1 MHVRSP
7 TDAEVLARLERV
19 IDPETGVNIV
29 ELGLVY
35 GIFREEDRL
44 RICMTMTTPTC
55 AAGTTIIEAV
65 HCALAPLLPAGTAM
79 QVELCWSP
87 IWTPAR
93 ATPAARARLD
103 QERWRVA

>member
-19 IDPETGVNIV
+19 IDPETGISII
-29 ELGLVY
+29 ELGLVH

-44 RICMTMTTPTC
+44 RICMTMTTPAC
-55 AAGTTIIEAV
+55 PAGTTIIVAV

-79 QVELCWSP
+79 QVELCRSP
-87 IWTPAR
+87 VWTPEH

-103 QERWRVA
+103 QGR